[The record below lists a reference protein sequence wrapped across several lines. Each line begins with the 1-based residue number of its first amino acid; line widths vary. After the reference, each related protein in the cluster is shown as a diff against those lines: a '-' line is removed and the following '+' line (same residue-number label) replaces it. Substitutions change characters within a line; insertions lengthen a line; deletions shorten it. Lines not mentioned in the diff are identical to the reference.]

1 VISFGLW
8 LLFAFTGPALIAFL
22 LPRLGAPTK
31 EASAAARYRL
41 GVLAGLLFLVTLFL
55 MPILLGLPSRDDPPG
70 LFPAAAFLGLAG
82 SLFGAAFAS
91 LIEFGAVENN
101 SPPAPEIERDVLEHH
116 HARIGQAP
124 PLRPLKRL
132 FDILLAMLGLALTAP
147 LWIVFSLLIWLE
159 DPGPVVFV
167 KNSVGRGGRNFAQLK
182 FRTMVRNAEEQT
194 GPIPARQTD
203 ERILRS
209 GRFLRKTAL
218 DELPQ
223 LLNILVGEMSFVGP
237 RPLRTI
243 VVREYLRQL
252 PAFAERHR
260 VQPGL
265 AGLAQVVGDYYVP
278 LRSRLRLDRLY
289 AEHAGLVLDLR
300 LLWLAMMIVFWY
312 RWKKNW
318 SGRLPRRWLH
328 ARPS

>member
-1 VISFGLW
+1 MISFRLW
-8 LLFAFTGPALIAFL
+8 LLFAFAGPGLIAFL

-31 EASAAARYRL
+31 EAATGLRYRL

-55 MPILLGLPSRDDPPG
+55 IPILIGLPSRDDPPG
-70 LFPAAAFLGLAG
+70 LAVAAACLGLGG
-82 SLFGAAFAS
+82 SLLGAGVAS
-91 LIEFGAVENN
+91 LAEFGAVENN
-101 SPPAPEIERDVLEHH
+101 SPPAPEIERDVLERHQ
-116 HARIGQAP
+116 ARFGVAP
-124 PLRPLKRL
+124 GLKPLKRL
-132 FDILLAMLGLALTAP
+132 FDIFLALTGLALSAP
-147 LWIVFSLLIWLE
+147 FWIVFSILIWIE

-223 LLNILVGEMSFVGP
+223 LLNILAGEMSFVGP

-243 VVREYLRQL
+243 VVREYLLEL
-252 PAFAERHR
+252 PAFADRHR

-289 AEHAGLVLDLR
+289 AERAGLALDLK
-300 LLWLAMMIVFWY
+300 LLWLAMTIVFWY
-312 RWKKNW
+312 RWKKGWN
-318 SGRLPRRWLH
+318 GRLPRRWLH
-328 ARPS
+328 AQPG